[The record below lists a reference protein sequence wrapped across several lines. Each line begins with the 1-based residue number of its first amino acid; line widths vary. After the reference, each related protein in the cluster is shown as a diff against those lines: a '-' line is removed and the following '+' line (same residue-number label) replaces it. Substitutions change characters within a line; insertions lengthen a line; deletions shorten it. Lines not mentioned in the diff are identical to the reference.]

1 MPTKAQ
7 AIFLIVATAL
17 VVPLIFHASNQCYAT
32 GGQWIA
38 ASNGWFC
45 LR

>member
-7 AIFLIVATAL
+7 AIFLIIATL
-17 VVPLIFHASNQCYAT
+17 VVVPLIFHAADQCYAT

-38 ASNGWFC
+38 ASNVGFC